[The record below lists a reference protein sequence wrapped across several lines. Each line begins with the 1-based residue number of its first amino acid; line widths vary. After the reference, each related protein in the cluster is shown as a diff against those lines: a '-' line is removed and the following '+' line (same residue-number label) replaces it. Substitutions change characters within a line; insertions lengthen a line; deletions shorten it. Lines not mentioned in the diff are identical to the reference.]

1 MTASAEVGGVVN
13 ALKGVMRRASLTMN
27 PSRAR
32 LAGRAV
38 LTLAEL
44 AFTQMGIP
52 GAVACCEYLVGRWG
66 SAVNPPCHAAPGST
80 SDVRDQ
86 ERN

>member
-13 ALKGVMRRASLTMN
+13 ALKGVMRRARLTMS

-32 LAGRAV
+32 LASRAV
-38 LTLAEL
+38 LTLAEVTL
-44 AFTQMGIP
+44 TQMGIP

-66 SAVNPPCHAAPGST
+66 SSVDSSCDGTSGSR
-80 SDVRDQ
+80 SAVRDQ
-86 ERN
+86 ERS

>member
-13 ALKGVMRRASLTMN
+13 ALKGAMRRVRMTMS

-32 LAGRAV
+32 LAGHAV

-44 AFTQMGIP
+44 TLTQMGIP
-52 GAVACCEYLVGRWG
+52 GAVACCEYLVRWWG
-66 SAVNPPCHAAPGST
+66 SSVNPSCHAAPGST
-80 SDVRDQ
+80 GAVRDQ